1 MFKSIAAVA
10 LALLF
15 AVGALSIG
23 VASADEMSGKVQ
35 SVNAGERMF
44 TLEDGTQLWLAEGVS
59 GDSVKEGVS
68 VKASYTERDG
78 KKIVTELEVGN

>member
-1 MFKSIAAVA
+1 MLKSIAVA

-15 AVGALSIG
+15 TVGTLSIG
-23 VASADEMSGKVQ
+23 IVSADEMSGKVQ
-35 SVNAGERMF
+35 SVNASERTF

-59 GDSVKEGVS
+59 ADAVKEGVS

-78 KKIVTELEVGN
+78 KKIVTELEVAN

>member
-1 MFKSIAAVA
+1 MLKSIAVA

-15 AVGALSIG
+15 AVGTLSIG
-23 VASADEMSGKVQ
+23 IASADEMSGKVQ
-35 SVNAGERMF
+35 SVNASERTF

-59 GDSVKEGVS
+59 ADAVKEGVS

-78 KKIVTELEVGN
+78 KKIVTELEVAN